1 MSDRVKQLIQ
11 QMEELIERSEALK
24 EEQDSVAQEYKVL
37 KAELEKVWK
46 AEKQTKSYGPTTSA
60 LRQRN

>member
-1 MSDRVKQLIQ
+1 
-11 QMEELIERSEALK
+11 MEELIERSEALK